1 MPPASHL
8 NVLRIEKQS
17 MYGETGF
24 FQIVVNK
31 EIHFRGRKSRGIP
44 RHGDAYY
51 GDWTS
56 KAMPDGGLG
65 DET

>member
-1 MPPASHL
+1 M
-8 NVLRIEKQS
+8 E
-17 MYGETGF
+17 ETGF

>member
-1 MPPASHL
+1 M
-8 NVLRIEKQS
+8 E
-17 MYGETGF
+17 ETGF

-31 EIHFRGRKSRGIP
+31 EIHFRGRKSRGIFLP

-51 GDWTS
+51 GGWTT
-56 KAMPDGGLG
+56 KAMPDGGPG